1 MFSITPL
8 WQLLCLKRGMTEITS
23 RCLFLLL
30 FAASLQAQTL
40 RSISPD
46 SGKVG
51 AVLRVQGSELS
62 KQQID
67 SVYLSDQTLDM
78 MVKVLNQTDNFIE
91 FRIPP
96 SVKPGRFQLVL
107 KTAGKQP
114 RILEMPVYIKVE
126 ESPGPTEVASTR

>member
-1 MFSITPL
+1 
-8 WQLLCLKRGMTEITS
+8 MTEITS
-23 RCLFLLL
+23 RSLFLLL

-40 RSISPD
+40 RSVSPD

-62 KQQID
+62 KQKID

-78 MVKVLNQTDNFIE
+78 MVKMLNQTDNFIE

-96 SVKPGRFQLVL
+96 SVRPGRFQLVI

-114 RILEMPVYIKVE
+114 QILEMPVYIKVE

>member
-1 MFSITPL
+1 MFSMPPL
-8 WQLLCLKRGMTEITS
+8 WQVHCLKRGMKEITS

-30 FAASLQAQTL
+30 VGASLHAQTL
-40 RSISPD
+40 NSVRPD

-51 AVLRVQGSELS
+51 AVLRVRGSELS
-62 KQQID
+62 KEKID
-67 SVYLSDQTLDM
+67 SVYLSDQTLDR

-107 KTAGKQP
+107 KTAGKEP

-126 ESPGPTEVASTR
+126 ESPEPTEVAATH